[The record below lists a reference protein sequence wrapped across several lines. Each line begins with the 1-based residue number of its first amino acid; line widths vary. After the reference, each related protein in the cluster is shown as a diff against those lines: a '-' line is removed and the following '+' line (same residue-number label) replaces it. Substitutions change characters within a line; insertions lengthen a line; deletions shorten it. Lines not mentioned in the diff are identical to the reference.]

1 MDFLSNRT
9 QTEII
14 LFCVYIV
21 VMLSAFLFIWIPY
34 MRRINLKIWRTKGM
48 LNMIPMEVINKHE
61 SLKNAFISGDI
72 LSAVKWEKEQIV
84 LEEQHER
91 TQDYSKQI
99 LLSNGLNFIW
109 LYFIP
114 TLRAIPDFF
123 HWSFSYLLRVMY
135 SKCTKISWRNA

>member
-1 MDFLSNRT
+1 MVSNTMDFLSNRT

-72 LSAVKWEKEQIV
+72 LSAVK
-84 LEEQHER
+84 
-91 TQDYSKQI
+91 
-99 LLSNGLNFIW
+99 
-109 LYFIP
+109 
-114 TLRAIPDFF
+114 
-123 HWSFSYLLRVMY
+123 
-135 SKCTKISWRNA
+135 

>member
-1 MDFLSNRT
+1 MVSNTMDFLSNRT

-91 TQDYSKQI
+91 TQDYSEQI

-109 LYFIP
+109 LYLIP
-114 TLRAIPDFF
+114 TFWEQFLTFSIGLFHICCVSCIP
-123 HWSFSYLLRVMY
+123 SAR
-135 SKCTKISWRNA
+135 R